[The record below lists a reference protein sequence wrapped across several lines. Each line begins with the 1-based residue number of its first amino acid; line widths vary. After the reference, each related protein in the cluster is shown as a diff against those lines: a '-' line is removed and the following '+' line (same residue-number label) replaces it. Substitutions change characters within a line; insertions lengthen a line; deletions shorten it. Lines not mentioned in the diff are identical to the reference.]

1 MWYLCAEYGI
11 HGQIVLNSNRRE
23 KNAHYPV
30 TGFFDILLTDI
41 LPTKPCKNWLVP
53 SNPEEVGF
61 YNGTGLLVWPT
72 SGAVTANYATFT
84 HY

>member
-1 MWYLCAEYGI
+1 
-11 HGQIVLNSNRRE
+11 
-23 KNAHYPV
+23 V
-30 TGFFDILLTDI
+30 TGFFDILLTHI

-72 SGAVTANYATFT
+72 NTCYRACGSAVSSPNAANSLLPF
-84 HY
+84 